1 MVAHVGDEISKKWF
15 PRISASSL
23 HWENTIYLLKLLVIW
38 IQLHF
43 TNETEIILLR
53 TKSFP
58 FCSSNIHMSVIPSI
72 TSGWMYY
79 FVKGLDADS
88 LRVEPLGFDAEGRTF
103 WYFYGTRLYREEK
116 PPQTDNK
123 ANKKSK
129 KKKKQELKNKKK
141 KGKVKKK
148 KRTKGSSSES
158 DETSESRL
166 LFLNLSFCRKHF

>member
-1 MVAHVGDEISKKWF
+1 
-15 PRISASSL
+15 
-23 HWENTIYLLKLLVIW
+23 
-38 IQLHF
+38 
-43 TNETEIILLR
+43 
-53 TKSFP
+53 
-58 FCSSNIHMSVIPSI
+58 
-72 TSGWMYY
+72 MYY

-158 DETSESRL
+158 DDTSETRL
-166 LFLNLSFCRKHF
+166 LFFNLSFCMNKSFSAKKQSVNNWVYGNESIVMFQNCFNVAKCN